1 MTEEEKKAAAAEEQ
15 KKKDA
20 EEAEKALDTRIGKI
34 VNSAITTH
42 MKRQPAGVTGE
53 DLEKLLDARDAKRA
67 ELEEEKRKATAAG
80 GSGKGGADNQPEIAS
95 LKKQIEAL
103 TKKAEAAEAKSTEQE
118 KKQEEAADKESILKT
133 LEAAG
138 VSEAHR
144 ARAAMNHMR
153 AEGKIKRTDDG
164 LVGIDKAGDEQD
176 LADTITEFLKSEE
189 GKLFLPPSEARGGGS
204 PHKRGGGD
212 IKNAKNSKE
221 RAGAALR
228 TYRSGSSG

>member
-1 MTEEEKKAAAAEEQ
+1 MTEEEKKAEAAAAE
-15 KKKDA
+15 KKKAD

-42 MKRQPAGVTGE
+42 MKRQPAG
-53 DLEKLLDARDAKRA
+53 LDEERLTKILDERETKRA
-67 ELEEEKRKATAAG
+67 ELEEEKRKAAAAG
-80 GSGKGGADNQPEIAS
+80 GSGKGGADNQPEIAA

-118 KKQEEAADKESILKT
+118 KKQQEASDKESILKT

-144 ARAAMNHMR
+144 ARAAMNHLR
-153 AEGKIKRTDDG
+153 AEGKIKRTDEG
-164 LVGIDKAGDEQD
+164 LVGIDKDGDEQD

-204 PHKRGGGD
+204 PHKRGGGE
-212 IKNAKNSKE
+212 IKNPKNSKE

-228 TYRSGSSG
+228 SFRSGSSG